1 MAQHHAAAGHYY
13 RTSVNGWVAIDIQ
26 TRKDLSDCM
35 LKSKGKS
42 RARKPLRSQ
51 FDSIEQALKDI
62 KKGRFVILV
71 DDEDRENEGDLVI
84 AAEKVTPQAINFMAK
99 HARGLICLAL
109 TPERVEELHLSPQ
122 THENTATFGTAFTV
136 SIDARRDI
144 TTGISAAD
152 RATTI
157 HVAIDPKSKPADLAR
172 PGHIFP
178 LKAHKGGVLRRAG
191 QTEGSVD
198 LARLA
203 GLNPAAVICEIMNE
217 DGTMSRVPELA
228 MFAKAHG
235 LKMVT
240 IKALIEYRV
249 RRETFVRRV
258 ASARMPTIFGE
269 FEAVAFENEMDGGTH
284 IALVK
289 GPTDDPMGTLVRV
302 HSGCL
307 TADVF
312 GSLRCDCRD
321 QLERAMEMIQKEGR
335 GVLLYLNQEGRGIGL
350 LNKIKAYNLQDE
362 GSDTVEA
369 NLQLGFKADLRD
381 YGTGAQILMNLGL
394 HRIRLITNNPRK
406 IVGIEGYG
414 LKVVERVPIEI
425 APRAANE
432 RYLRTKK
439 NKLGHILKKV

>member
-1 MAQHHAAAGHYY
+1 MASPFH
-13 RTSVNGWVAIDIQ
+13 
-26 TRKDLSDCM
+26 
-35 LKSKGKS
+35 
-42 RARKPLRSQ
+42 
-51 FDSIEQALKDI
+51 SIEDAIKDI
-62 KKGRFVILV
+62 KKGKCIILV

-84 AAEKVTPQAINFMAK
+84 AAEHVTPQAINFMAK

-109 TPERVEELHLSPQ
+109 TPQRVEELQLPQ
-122 THENTATFGTAFTV
+122 QAAENTATFGTAFTV
-136 SIDARRDI
+136 SIDARKDI

-157 HVAIDPKSKPADLAR
+157 HVAIDPKSKPGDLAK

-178 LKAHKGGVLRRAG
+178 LKAQQGGVLRRAG

-203 GLNPAAVICEIMNE
+203 GLNPSGVICEIMNE
-217 DGTMSRVPELA
+217 DGTMARVPELA
-228 MFAKAHG
+228 KFAKVHK

-240 IKALIEYRV
+240 IKALIEYRMQ
-249 RRETFVRRV
+249 RETFVRRM
-258 ASARMPTIFGE
+258 ASARLPTTFGD
-269 FEAVAFENEMDGGTH
+269 FEAVAFENEVDGITP

-289 GPTDDPMGTLVRV
+289 GRVDGGERTLVRV

-307 TADVF
+307 TADVL
-312 GSLRCDCRD
+312 GSIRCDCRD
-321 QLERAMEMIQKEGR
+321 QLHKAMDMIQKEGR

-350 LNKIKAYNLQDE
+350 LNKIRAYGLQDQ
-362 GSDTVEA
+362 GCDTVEA

-381 YGTGAQILMNLGL
+381 YGVGAQILVNLGL
-394 HRIRLITNNPRK
+394 HQIRLITNNPRK

-425 APRAANE
+425 QPGASNV

-439 NKLGHILKKV
+439 NKMGHILKKV

>member
-1 MAQHHAAAGHYY
+1 MPNPFNHIED
-13 RTSVNGWVAIDIQ
+13 AI
-26 TRKDLSDCM
+26 R
-35 LKSKGKS
+35 
-42 RARKPLRSQ
+42 
-51 FDSIEQALKDI
+51 DI
-62 KKGRFVILV
+62 KKGKFIILV

-109 TPERVEELHLSPQ
+109 TPERVEELQLPQ
-122 THENTATFGTAFTV
+122 QAAENTATFGTAFTV
-136 SIDARRDI
+136 SIDARKDI

-157 HVAIDPKSKPADLAR
+157 HVAIDPKCKPSDLAR
-172 PGHIFP
+172 PGHVFP
-178 LKAHKGGVLRRAG
+178 LKAQTGGVLRRAG

-203 GLNPAAVICEIMNE
+203 GLKPAGVICEIMNA
-217 DGTMSRVPELA
+217 DGTMARVPELA
-228 MFAKAHG
+228 KFAKTHK

-240 IKALIEYRV
+240 VKALIEYRMH
-249 RRETFVRRV
+249 RETFVKRV
-258 ASARMPTIFGE
+258 TSARLPTTFGE
-269 FEAVAFENEMDGGTH
+269 FEAVAFENQIDGVTH

-289 GPTDDPMGTLVRV
+289 GRVEGGEPTLVRV

-307 TADVF
+307 TADAL

-321 QLERAMEMIQKEGR
+321 QLHSAMEIIQKDGR

-350 LNKIKAYNLQDE
+350 LNKIKAYGLQDR

-381 YGTGAQILMNLGL
+381 YGVGAQILANLGL
-394 HRIRLITNNPRK
+394 HQIRLITNNPRK
-406 IVGIEGYG
+406 IIGIEGYG

-425 APRAANE
+425 PPRAANV

-439 NKLGHILKKV
+439 AKLGHLLKKV

>member
-1 MAQHHAAAGHYY
+1 MA
-13 RTSVNGWVAIDIQ
+13 S
-26 TRKDLSDCM
+26 
-35 LKSKGKS
+35 
-42 RARKPLRSQ
+42 P
-51 FDSIEQALKDI
+51 FDSIEEAIKDI
-62 KKGRFVILV
+62 KRGHFVVLL
-71 DDEDRENEGDLVI
+71 DDEDRENEGDLVM
-84 AAEKVTPQAINFMAK
+84 AAEKVTPQTINFMAK

-109 TPERVEELHLSPQ
+109 TPERVEELQLPPQ
-122 THENTATFGTAFTV
+122 AAENTASFGTAFTV

-157 HVAIDPKSKPADLAR
+157 RTAIDPKSKPSDLAR

-178 LKAHKGGVLRRAG
+178 LKADRGGVLKRAG

-203 GLNPAAVICEIMNE
+203 GLYPAGVLCEIMND
-217 DGTMSRVPELA
+217 DGTMARVPELTE
-228 MFAKAHG
+228 FAKRHR

-240 IKALIEYRV
+240 VKALIEYRM
-249 RRETFVRRV
+249 RRETFVKRV
-258 ASARMPTIFGE
+258 ANAKLPTVFGE
-269 FEAVAFENEMDGGTH
+269 FEAVVFENEVDNGTH
-284 IALVK
+284 VALVK
-289 GPTDDPMGTLVRV
+289 GRVDDGAPTLVRV

-321 QLERAMEMIQKEGR
+321 QLHSAMEIIQKEGR

-350 LNKIKAYNLQDE
+350 LNKIRAYKLQDE
-362 GSDTVEA
+362 GHDTVEA

-381 YGTGAQILMNLGL
+381 YGIGAQILVNLGL
-394 HRIRLITNNPRK
+394 REIRLITNNPRK

-425 APRAANE
+425 PPRAANE

-439 NKLGHILKKV
+439 TKLGHLLNKV

>member
-1 MAQHHAAAGHYY
+1 M
-13 RTSVNGWVAIDIQ
+13 
-26 TRKDLSDCM
+26 
-35 LKSKGKS
+35 
-42 RARKPLRSQ
+42 PLP
-51 FDSIEQALKDI
+51 FDSIEDAIKDI
-62 KKGRFVILV
+62 KRGKFVILV
-71 DDEDRENEGDLVI
+71 DDEDRENEGDLVL
-84 AAEKVTPQAINFMAK
+84 AAEKVTPAAVNFMAT

-109 TPERVEELHLSPQ
+109 TPDRVEQLQLPPQ
-122 THENTATFGTAFTV
+122 AAENTATFGTAFTV
-136 SIDARRDI
+136 SIDARKGI

-157 HVAIDPKSKPADLAR
+157 HVAIDLKSTPVDLAR

-178 LKAHKGGVLRRAG
+178 LKAQKGGVLRRAG

-203 GLNPAAVICEIMNE
+203 GLYPAGVICEIMNE
-217 DGTMSRVPELA
+217 DGTMARVPELA
-228 MFAKAHG
+228 KFAKAHK

-240 IKALIEYRV
+240 IKALIEYRMQ
-249 RRETFVRRV
+249 RETFVKRV
-258 ASARMPTIFGE
+258 ASARLPTMFGD
-269 FEAVAFENEMDGGTH
+269 FEAVAFENEVDGATH

-289 GPTDDPMGTLVRV
+289 GRVDSGAPTLVRV

-307 TADVF
+307 TADAL

-321 QLERAMEMIQKEGR
+321 QLHRAMEIIQKEGR

-350 LNKIKAYNLQDE
+350 LNKIKAYRLQDN

-369 NLQLGFKADLRD
+369 NLKLGFKADLRD
-381 YGTGAQILMNLGL
+381 YGVGAQILVNLGL
-394 HRIRLITNNPRK
+394 HQIKVMTNNPKK

-425 APRAANE
+425 PPRPANE

-439 NKLGHILKKV
+439 AKLGHILKGV

>member
-1 MAQHHAAAGHYY
+1 MKAKFD
-13 RTSVNGWVAIDIQ
+13 RIEDAI
-26 TRKDLSDCM
+26 R
-35 LKSKGKS
+35 
-42 RARKPLRSQ
+42 
-51 FDSIEQALKDI
+51 DI

-84 AAEKVTPQAINFMAK
+84 AAEKITPQAVNFMAK

-109 TPERVEELHLSPQ
+109 TPERVEELQLPQ
-122 THENTATFGTAFTV
+122 QAVENTASFGTAFTV
-136 SIDARRDI
+136 SIDARRGV

-157 HVAIDPKSKPADLAR
+157 HVAIDPKSKPSDLAR

-178 LKAHKGGVLRRAG
+178 LKAQKGGVLKRAG

-203 GLNPAAVICEIMNE
+203 GLYPAGVICEIMNE
-217 DGTMSRVPELA
+217 DGTMARVPEL
-228 MFAKAHG
+228 MKFARIHR
-235 LKMVT
+235 LKIVT
-240 IKALIEYRV
+240 IKALIEYRM
-249 RRETFVRRV
+249 RRETFIKRV
-258 ASARMPTIFGE
+258 AAAHLPTIFGD
-269 FEAVAFENEMDGGTH
+269 FEAVAFENEIDGATH

-289 GPTDDPMGTLVRV
+289 GRVDSGEPTLVRV

-307 TADVF
+307 TADAL

-321 QLERAMEMIQKEGR
+321 QLHRAMEIIEKEGR

-350 LNKIKAYNLQDE
+350 LNKIRAYGLQDQ

-369 NLQLGFKADLRD
+369 NLKLGFKADLRD
-381 YGTGAQILMNLGL
+381 YGVGAQILADLGL
-394 HRIRLITNNPRK
+394 HQIKLITNNPRK

-414 LKVVERVPIEI
+414 LRVVERVPIEI
-425 APRAANE
+425 APRDANVK
-432 RYLRTKK
+432 YLKTKK
-439 NKLGHILKKV
+439 AKLGHLLRKV

>member
-1 MAQHHAAAGHYY
+1 MATPFH
-13 RTSVNGWVAIDIQ
+13 
-26 TRKDLSDCM
+26 
-35 LKSKGKS
+35 
-42 RARKPLRSQ
+42 
-51 FDSIEQALKDI
+51 SIEDAIRDI
-62 KKGRFVILV
+62 KKGKFIILV

-84 AAEKVTPQAINFMAK
+84 AAEHVTPHAINFMAR

-109 TPERVEELHLSPQ
+109 TPQRVEELQLPQ
-122 THENTATFGTAFTV
+122 QAAENTATFGTAFTV
-136 SIDARRDI
+136 SIDARKDI

-157 HVAIDPKSKPADLAR
+157 HVAIDPKSKPGDLAR

-178 LKAHKGGVLRRAG
+178 LKAQQGGVLKRAG

-203 GLNPAAVICEIMNE
+203 GLTPAGVICEIMNE
-217 DGTMSRVPELA
+217 DGTMARVPELTK
-228 MFAKAHG
+228 FAKAHK

-240 IKALIEYRV
+240 IKALIEYRMQ
-249 RRETFVRRV
+249 RETFVRRM
-258 ASARMPTIFGE
+258 ASARMPTMFGD
-269 FEAVAFENEMDGGTH
+269 FEAVAFENEVDGITH

-289 GPTDDPMGTLVRV
+289 GRVEGGDPTLVRV

-307 TADVF
+307 TADAL

-321 QLERAMEMIQKEGR
+321 QLHKAMEVIQKEGR

-350 LNKIKAYNLQDE
+350 LNKIRAYGLQDQ

-369 NLQLGFKADLRD
+369 NLKLGFKADLRD
-381 YGTGAQILMNLGL
+381 YGVGAQILVNLGL
-394 HRIRLITNNPRK
+394 HQIKLITNNPRK

-414 LKVVERVPIEI
+414 LQVVERVSIEI
-425 APRAANE
+425 QPRAANV

-439 NKLGHILKKV
+439 NKMGHILKKV

>member
-1 MAQHHAAAGHYY
+1 MA
-13 RTSVNGWVAIDIQ
+13 S
-26 TRKDLSDCM
+26 
-35 LKSKGKS
+35 
-42 RARKPLRSQ
+42 P
-51 FDSIEQALKDI
+51 FDSIEEAIKDI
-62 KKGRFVILV
+62 KRGQFLV
-71 DDEDRENEGDLVI
+71 LLDDEDRENEGDLVM
-84 AAEKVTPQAINFMAK
+84 AAEKVTPQTINFMAK

-109 TPERVEELHLSPQ
+109 TPERVEELQLPPQ
-122 THENTATFGTAFTV
+122 AAENTASFGTAFTV

-144 TTGISAAD
+144 STGISAAD

-157 HVAIDPKSKPADLAR
+157 RTAIDPKSKPSDLAR

-178 LKAHKGGVLRRAG
+178 LKADRGGVLKRAG

-203 GLNPAAVICEIMNE
+203 GLYPAGVLCEIMND
-217 DGTMSRVPELA
+217 DGTMARVPELTE
-228 MFAKAHG
+228 FAKRHR

-240 IKALIEYRV
+240 VKALIEYRM
-249 RRETFVRRV
+249 RRETFVKRV
-258 ASARMPTIFGE
+258 ANAKLPTVFGE
-269 FEAVAFENEMDGGTH
+269 FEAVVFENEVDNGTH
-284 IALVK
+284 VALVK
-289 GPTDDPMGTLVRV
+289 GRVDDGAPTLVRV

-321 QLERAMEMIQKEGR
+321 QLHRAMEIIQKEGR

-350 LNKIKAYNLQDE
+350 LNKIRAYKLQDE
-362 GSDTVEA
+362 GHDTVEA

-381 YGTGAQILMNLGL
+381 YGIGAQILVNLGL
-394 HRIRLITNNPRK
+394 REIRLITNNPRK

-425 APRAANE
+425 PPRAANE

-439 NKLGHILKKV
+439 TKLGHLLNKV

>member
-1 MAQHHAAAGHYY
+1 MVQ
-13 RTSVNGWVAIDIQ
+13 
-26 TRKDLSDCM
+26 
-35 LKSKGKS
+35 
-42 RARKPLRSQ
+42 Q
-51 FDSIEQALKDI
+51 FDSIEQAIKDI
-62 KKGRFVILV
+62 KRGRFVILV
-71 DDEDRENEGDLVI
+71 DDEDRENEGDLVM
-84 AAEKVTPQAINFMAK
+84 AAEKITPQSINFMAK

-109 TPERVEELHLSPQ
+109 APERVEELQLPPQ
-122 THENTATFGTAFTV
+122 AAENTASFGTAFTV
-136 SIDARRDI
+136 SIDARKGI

-157 HVAIDPKSKPADLAR
+157 HTAIDPASKPADLAR

-178 LKAHKGGVLRRAG
+178 LKAQKGGVLKRAG

-198 LARLA
+198 LSKLA
-203 GLNPAAVICEIMNE
+203 GLYPAGVICEIMNE
-217 DGTMSRVPELA
+217 DGTMARVPELVA
-228 MFAKAHG
+228 FAKRHK
-235 LKMVT
+235 LKLVT
-240 IKALIEYRV
+240 IKSLIEYRMQ
-249 RRETFVRRV
+249 RETFIKRI
-258 ASARMPTIFGE
+258 ASAKLPTLFGE
-269 FEAVAFENEMDGGTH
+269 FEAVVFENEVDGGTH

-289 GPTDDPMGTLVRV
+289 GRVEDGAPCLVRV

-321 QLERAMEMIQKEGR
+321 QLHSAMEVIEKEGQ

-350 LNKIKAYNLQDE
+350 LNKIRAYKLQDE

-369 NLQLGFKADLRD
+369 NLQLGFKPDLRD
-381 YGTGAQILMNLGL
+381 YGIGAQILVNLGL
-394 HRIRLITNNPRK
+394 RKIRLITNNPRK

-439 NKLGHILKKV
+439 HKLGHILNKV

>member
-1 MAQHHAAAGHYY
+1 MPKPFDDIEE
-13 RTSVNGWVAIDIQ
+13 AI
-26 TRKDLSDCM
+26 R
-35 LKSKGKS
+35 
-42 RARKPLRSQ
+42 
-51 FDSIEQALKDI
+51 DI

-84 AAEKVTPQAINFMAK
+84 AAEKVTPQTINFMAR

-109 TPERVEELHLSPQ
+109 TPERVEELHLPQ
-122 THENTATFGTAFTV
+122 QAVENTAAFGTAFTV
-136 SIDARRDI
+136 SIDARKDI

-157 HVAIDPKSKPADLAR
+157 HVAIDPKSKPTDLAR

-178 LKAHKGGVLRRAG
+178 LKAVQGGVLRRAG

-203 GLNPAAVICEIMNE
+203 GLRPAGVICEIMNE
-217 DGTMSRVPELA
+217 DGTMARVPELA
-228 MFAKAHG
+228 RFAKAHK
-235 LKMVT
+235 LRMVT
-240 IKALIEYRV
+240 VKALIEYRM
-249 RRETFVRRV
+249 RRETFIKRV
-258 ASARMPTIFGE
+258 ASARLPTIFGE
-269 FEAVAFENEMDGGTH
+269 FDAVAFENEIDHVTH

-289 GPTDDPMGTLVRV
+289 GRVDNGEPTLVRV

-307 TADVF
+307 TADAL

-321 QLERAMEMIQKEGR
+321 QLHAAMEIIQKEGR

-350 LNKIKAYNLQDE
+350 LNKIKAYGLQDR

-369 NLQLGFKADLRD
+369 NLKLGFKADLRD
-381 YGTGAQILMNLGL
+381 YGVGAQILANLGL
-394 HRIRLITNNPRK
+394 HQIKLITNNPRK

-414 LKVVERVPIEI
+414 LKVVERVPIEVQPH
-425 APRAANE
+425 AGNVK
-432 RYLRTKK
+432 YLKTKK
-439 NKLGHILKKV
+439 KKLGHLLKKV